1 MQRWELKV
9 PKIPKRDPPPEVSW
23 AEEELRN
30 ANQASYPW
38 RLSLVFNLLRN
49 FG

>member
-23 AEEELRN
+23 AEEELQQKKDWKR
-30 ANQASYPW
+30 
-38 RLSLVFNLLRN
+38 R
-49 FG
+49 